1 MAASPTLAIRA
12 PGSPPSVK
20 QEPLAVDTTPNF
32 KISADSALNGSS
44 ADARAADNE
53 RPPTTASPSPTVQE
67 PESKEPNTRGGS
79 VADSN
84 GAGKGDSFRDRQA
97 KPNKVYIGG
106 LPTNTRIEDL
116 RSCFGKIGTI
126 VQIELKIGYGF
137 VEFDSTEAA
146 EESVAKYN
154 EGYFMGNKIR
164 VEISHGGRATRT
176 TAEAGTCFR
185 CGDNGHWARE
195 CPNAPPPDPRD
206 SHSRRSE
213 PPLIDRIQRD
223 YPPPRDHPSY
233 RDDYGPSGRLPPPPR
248 DSRYY
253 DYPPSTRD
261 YRRPVSPARDYRD
274 YPPPPPSSRGRDYDD
289 YRRAP
294 PVHDRDRYPPPP
306 PSDYRGSRYPPPTD
320 SYRGYAAPP
329 ASYPYD
335 RYERRSMDRYAG
347 PPAPPLTPVG
357 RPRTPPRHARD
368 DYDRPPPPRDYP
380 EYRGRPITPPP
391 PRYPPDYARTDSDP
405 LLVDAARRAPLLAE
419 RTNLHIHLALLE
431 IHMLPAMGPLRALAR
446 ETTHLLEAAKLII
459 DDPDPLDLFR

>member
-32 KISADSALNGSS
+32 KISADSALNGSN

-261 YRRPVSPARDYRD
+261 YPAVGTTMTID
-274 YPPPPPSSRGRDYDD
+274 
-289 YRRAP
+289 
-294 PVHDRDRYPPPP
+294 VLLL
-306 PSDYRGSRYPPPTD
+306 RYPPPTD

-391 PRYPPDYARTDSDP
+391 PRYPPDYARTGSVEVSTRYRRRSESPPSRGAYEPPYPSGPPRDP
-405 LLVDAARRAPLLAE
+405 YAAGYGAPPRTGSRDYPPSRGREVDYRRP
-419 RTNLHIHLALLE
+419 
-431 IHMLPAMGPLRALAR
+431 
-446 ETTHLLEAAKLII
+446 
-459 DDPDPLDLFR
+459 